1 MTLRRDKMNRFLFL
15 FIFQLTTAIYSEELE
30 VVLNN
35 LIDNHP
41 EIKSLNSEL
50 KSKHAN
56 AEHDTT
62 YPDPKIGV
70 AFRNYPTR
78 SYSLNDRAYDTPS
91 MTGIEYSISQEIP
104 FPGRL
109 TLQGKVS
116 KLNEMEF
123 LHFSKSRKNQFI
135 LEYLS
140 QLVRLKSLE
149 KKIIL
154 NDMIRKTLESQKTIS
169 ASTFATGN
177 SALSK
182 TLRLQVE
189 VTRSDEREI
198 EFNRDKKTSLA
209 SLEYFKTESGNL
221 SKILEADTGKY
232 ISEKANFIKFNKENL
247 KKNLIENPNYKLAS
261 VAIERAKNESK
272 LSSLLHAPDTEIFFA
287 YMRRRNQII
296 TVDNGPLD
304 YRIMDNTEYRGNLFS
319 FGVNVRVPVW
329 SFFSSNDL
337 KERSKENTQSKTF
350 ELEKNK
356 LFLES
361 NFDKLISTLESL
373 DSQIDLYQKRLIPEL
388 SKSLSALSSQ
398 YASGKLDL
406 IEVLSTKV
414 ELQKAYITEEELL
427 EKKKITTLLILEL
440 TDNLIQPQGK

>member
-1 MTLRRDKMNRFLFL
+1 MNRILIIL
-15 FIFQLTTAIYSEELE
+15 IFHLTMVIHSQEMDTQLE
-30 VVLNN
+30 N
-35 LIDNHP
+35 LISAHP
-41 EIKSLNSEL
+41 EIQSLNAEL
-50 KSKHAN
+50 NSKRAN
-56 AEHDTT
+56 AGHETT

-78 SYSLNDRAYDTPS
+78 SYSFNDRAYDTPS

-123 LHFSKSRKNQFI
+123 LHFSRSRKNQFL
-135 LEYLS
+135 LEYLT
-140 QLVRLKSLE
+140 QLIRLKTTERKILLNSL
-149 KKIIL
+149 
-154 NDMIRKTLESQKTIS
+154 IRKTLESQKVIS
-169 ASTFATGN
+169 SSTFATGN

-182 TLRLQVE
+182 TLKLQVE
-189 VTRSDEREI
+189 VTRSEERGI
-198 EFNRDKKTSLA
+198 EYDRDKKTSLA
-209 SLEYFKTESGNL
+209 SLEYFKTESSNL

-232 ISEKANFIKFNKENL
+232 LSEKANFIKLNKENL
-247 KKNLIENPNYKLAS
+247 KQNLVENPNYKLAS

-287 YMRRRNQII
+287 YMRRRNQIV
-296 TVDNGPLD
+296 TVDNGPLN
-304 YRIMDNTEYRGNLFS
+304 YQIMDNTEYRGDLFS
-319 FGVNVRVPVW
+319 VGMNVRVPVW
-329 SFFSSNDL
+329 SFFSSHEL
-337 KERSKENTQSKTF
+337 KERSNENTRSKAF

-373 DSQIDLYQKRLIPEL
+373 DLQIELYQKRLIPEL
-388 SKSLSALSSQ
+388 NKSLSALSSQ

-414 ELQKAYITEEELL
+414 ELQNAYITEEELL

-440 TDNLIQPQGK
+440 TDNLLKPTGN

>member
-1 MTLRRDKMNRFLFL
+1 MNRILII
-15 FIFQLTTAIYSEELE
+15 FIFHLTMVIHSQEMDTQLE
-30 VVLNN
+30 N
-35 LIDNHP
+35 LISAHP
-41 EIKSLNSEL
+41 EIQSLNAEL
-50 KSKHAN
+50 NSKRAN
-56 AEHDTT
+56 AGHETT

-78 SYSLNDRAYDTPS
+78 SYSFNDRAYDTPS

-123 LHFSKSRKNQFI
+123 LHFSRSRKNQFL
-135 LEYLS
+135 LEYLT
-140 QLVRLKSLE
+140 QLIRLKTTERKILLNSL
-149 KKIIL
+149 
-154 NDMIRKTLESQKTIS
+154 IRKTLESQKVIS
-169 ASTFATGN
+169 SSTFATGN

-182 TLRLQVE
+182 TLKLQVE
-189 VTRSDEREI
+189 VTRSEERGI
-198 EFNRDKKTSLA
+198 EYDRDKKTSLA
-209 SLEYFKTESGNL
+209 SLEYFKTESSNL

-232 ISEKANFIKFNKENL
+232 LSEKANFIKLNKENL
-247 KKNLIENPNYKLAS
+247 KQNLVENPNYKLAS

-287 YMRRRNQII
+287 YMRRRNQIV
-296 TVDNGPLD
+296 TVDNGPLN
-304 YRIMDNTEYRGNLFS
+304 YQIMDNTEYRGDLFS
-319 FGVNVRVPVW
+319 VGMNVRVPVW
-329 SFFSSNDL
+329 SFFSSHEL
-337 KERSKENTQSKTF
+337 KERSNENTRSKAF

-373 DSQIDLYQKRLIPEL
+373 DLQIELYQKRLIPEL
-388 SKSLSALSSQ
+388 NKSLSALSSQ

-414 ELQKAYITEEELL
+414 ELQNAYITEEELL

-440 TDNLIQPQGK
+440 TDNLLKPTGN

>member
-1 MTLRRDKMNRFLFL
+1 MNRILIIL
-15 FIFQLTTAIYSEELE
+15 IFHLTMVIHSQEMDTQLE
-30 VVLNN
+30 N
-35 LIDNHP
+35 LISAHP
-41 EIKSLNSEL
+41 EIQSLNAEL
-50 KSKHAN
+50 NSKRAN
-56 AEHDTT
+56 AGHETT

-78 SYSLNDRAYDTPS
+78 SYSFNDRAYDTPS

-123 LHFSKSRKNQFI
+123 LHFSRSRKNQFL
-135 LEYLS
+135 LEYLT
-140 QLVRLKSLE
+140 QLIRLKTTERKILLNSL
-149 KKIIL
+149 
-154 NDMIRKTLESQKTIS
+154 IRKTLESQKVIS
-169 ASTFATGN
+169 SSTFATGN

-182 TLRLQVE
+182 TLKLQVE
-189 VTRSDEREI
+189 VTRSEERGI
-198 EFNRDKKTSLA
+198 EYDRDKKTSLA
-209 SLEYFKTESGNL
+209 SLEYFKTESSNL

-232 ISEKANFIKFNKENL
+232 LSEKANFIKLNKENL
-247 KKNLIENPNYKLAS
+247 KQNLVENPNYKLAS

-287 YMRRRNQII
+287 YMRRRNQIV
-296 TVDNGPLD
+296 TVDNGPLN
-304 YRIMDNTEYRGNLFS
+304 YQIMDNTEYRGDLFS
-319 FGVNVRVPVW
+319 VGMNVRVPVW
-329 SFFSSNDL
+329 SFFSSHEL
-337 KERSKENTQSKTF
+337 KERSNENTRSKAF

-373 DSQIDLYQKRLIPEL
+373 DLQIELYQKRLIPEL
-388 SKSLSALSSQ
+388 NKSLSALSSQ

-414 ELQKAYITEEELL
+414 ELQNAYITEEELL
-427 EKKKITTLLILEL
+427 EKKKITMVEIGRASCRERV
-440 TDNLIQPQGK
+440 

>member
-1 MTLRRDKMNRFLFL
+1 MNRLL
-15 FIFQLTTAIYSEELE
+15 IILLLHLTITIHSEDLDTALE
-30 VVLNN
+30 N
-35 LIDNHP
+35 LINTHP
-41 EIKSLNSEL
+41 EIKSIESEL
-50 KSKHAN
+50 KSKRAN

-78 SYSLNDRAYDTPS
+78 SYSFNDRERDTPS

-123 LHFSKSRKNQFI
+123 LHFSKSRKNQFL
-135 LEYLS
+135 LEYLT
-140 QLVRLKSLE
+140 QLIRLKSTE
-149 KKIIL
+149 KKILL
-154 NDMIRKTLESQKTIS
+154 NGLIRKTLESQKMIS
-169 ASTFATGN
+169 SSTFATGN

-182 TLRLQVE
+182 TLKLQVE
-189 VTRSDEREI
+189 VTRSEEREI
-198 EFNRDKKTSLA
+198 EFNRDKKSSLA
-209 SLEYFKTESGNL
+209 SLEYFKTESSNL

-232 ISEKANFIKFNKENL
+232 ISEKVSFIKSQKENL
-247 KKNLIENPNYKLAS
+247 KQNLVENPNYKLAS

-296 TVDNGPLD
+296 TVDNGPLN
-304 YRIMDNTEYRGNLFS
+304 YQIMDNTEYRGDLFS
-319 FGVNVRVPVW
+319 VGMNVRVPVW
-329 SFFSSNDL
+329 SFFSSHDL
-337 KERSKENTQSKTF
+337 KERSNENTRSKTF
-350 ELEKNK
+350 ELERNK

-373 DSQIDLYQKRLIPEL
+373 DLQIELYQKRLIPEL
-388 SKSLSALSSQ
+388 NKSLSALSSQ

-414 ELQKAYITEEELL
+414 DLQNAYITEEELL

-440 TDNLIQPQGK
+440 TDNLIKPTGN

>member
-1 MTLRRDKMNRFLFL
+1 MNRILII
-15 FIFQLTTAIYSEELE
+15 FIFHLTMVIHSQEMDTQLE
-30 VVLNN
+30 N
-35 LIDNHP
+35 LISAHP
-41 EIKSLNSEL
+41 EIQSLNAEL
-50 KSKHAN
+50 NSKRAN
-56 AEHDTT
+56 AGHETT

-78 SYSLNDRAYDTPS
+78 SYSFNDRAYDTPS

-123 LHFSKSRKNQFI
+123 SHFSKSRKNQFL

-140 QLVRLKSLE
+140 QLVRVKSSE
-149 KKIIL
+149 KKLVL
-154 NDMIRKTLESQKTIS
+154 NDLIRKTLDSQKVIS
-169 ASTFATGN
+169 ASKFATGN

-182 TLRLQVE
+182 TLKLQVE
-189 VTRSDEREI
+189 VTLSQERQI
-198 EFNRDKKTSLA
+198 ELNLDKQNSLA
-209 SLEYFKTESGNL
+209 SLTYFKTESTGL
-221 SKILEADTGKY
+221 DKILETDIAKY
-232 ISEKANFIKFNKENL
+232 INEKNSFIKSEKYTL
-247 KKNLIENPNYKLAS
+247 RQNLIKNPNYKLAS
-261 VAIERAKNESK
+261 VAVERAKNESK

-287 YMRRRNQII
+287 YMRRRNQIV
-296 TVDNGPLD
+296 TVDNGPLN
-304 YRIMDNTEYRGNLFS
+304 YQIMDNTEYRGDLFS
-319 FGVNVRVPVW
+319 VGMNVRVPVW
-329 SFFSSNDL
+329 SFFSSHEL
-337 KERSKENTQSKTF
+337 KERSNENTRSKAF

-373 DSQIDLYQKRLIPEL
+373 DLQIELYQKRLIPEL
-388 SKSLSALSSQ
+388 NKSLSALSSQ

-414 ELQKAYITEEELL
+414 ELQNAYITEEELL

-440 TDNLIQPQGK
+440 TDNLLKPTGN

>member
-1 MTLRRDKMNRFLFL
+1 MNRFLFL